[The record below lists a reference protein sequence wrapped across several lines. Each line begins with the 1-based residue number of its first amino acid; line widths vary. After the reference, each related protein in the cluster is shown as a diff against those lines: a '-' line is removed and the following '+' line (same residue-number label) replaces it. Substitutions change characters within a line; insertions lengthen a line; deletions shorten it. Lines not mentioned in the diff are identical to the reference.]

1 MVQATYKDSTPAAQT
16 SDLAGRPQRFM
27 NREISWL
34 DFNDRVLALASEP
47 RVPLLERVR
56 FVSIFSANLDEFFMV
71 RVAGLYRRALSS
83 ASLATADGM
92 TAAETLAEIRRR
104 TLQSRRRQTEI
115 WTEQLKPLLGENG
128 IVIAGVSDCTEAELS
143 ELESKFLKEL
153 YPVLTPLAVGPGQ
166 PFPYISGL
174 SNSLGLFV
182 KDPASGEER
191 FARVKVPEGF
201 NRFIGVGSRGLLI
214 PLEDVIGHFLE
225 HLFHGVEM
233 TEKILF
239 RVTRDA
245 DLEVSDDAD
254 DLLEAVEAGL
264 SKRRFRDVLRLEV
277 SENASTNMLSRLREE
292 LGVGPEQVYPVENL
306 MDKADL
312 AQLADLEVP
321 ELKFEPWVPQTQP
334 RLAGGLTSDFFAQ
347 IRRGDLLVHL
357 PYDSFATTVEAF
369 VRGAAKDPDVIAIKT
384 TVYRTSEKSPL
395 VPALTDAAEWGKQSV
410 CLVELKARFDESHNI
425 EWSKRLEQAGVHVVH
440 GFPDLK
446 IHAKLIL
453 VVRREHDSLRTY
465 VHIGTG
471 NYHSATARL
480 YEDFGLFTADPD
492 IAADVAELFNF
503 LTGFSKPGV
512 FRKILVAPFA
522 LRSAMKDHI
531 TRVAKAASEGE
542 EAKIFL
548 KMNALTDPDL
558 IDELYKASQAGAQIR
573 ILVRGA
579 CALRPGI
586 EGLSDNIT
594 VRSVLGRFLE
604 HSRVYTFQAGQQ
616 VSYFMG
622 SADLMQRNLDQR
634 IEVVVPVEDTRIRN
648 ELAACLKIGWEDSGF
663 IWELQPDG
671 RWARLNPDTA
681 TLEGS
686 SQSVLMQRAL
696 DRKSHGAEEPTTR
709 RR

>member
-1 MVQATYKDSTPAAQT
+1 MAQTTYTQAVPVAET
-16 SDLAGRPQRFM
+16 SDLADKPQRFS
-27 NREISWL
+27 NRELSWL
-34 DFNDRVLALASEP
+34 DFNERVLDIAADP
-47 RVPLLERVR
+47 HVPLLERVR
-56 FVSIFSANLDEFFMV
+56 FVAIFSSNLDEFFMV
-71 RVAGLYRRALSS
+71 RVAGLFGRALSS
-83 ASLATADGM
+83 AALVTADGM
-92 TAAETLAEIRRR
+92 TAAQTLTEIRKL
-104 TLQSRRRQTEI
+104 TLKSRQRQSEI
-115 WTEQLKPLLGENG
+115 WTDHLKPLLRENG
-128 IVIAGVSDCTEAELS
+128 IIVGGVSDCTEAELS

-201 NRFIGVGSRGLLI
+201 NRFVEVGSRNLLI
-214 PLEDVIGHFLE
+214 PLEEVIGHFLE
-225 HLFHGVEM
+225 YLFHGVQI
-233 TEKILF
+233 TERIIF

-277 SENASTNMLSRLREE
+277 SGNASTNMLRRLCEE
-292 LGVGPEQVYPVENL
+292 LGVEAHQVYPVEDL

-312 AQLADLEVP
+312 SQLADLDIP

-334 RLAGGLTSDFFAQ
+334 RLSGGLTSDFFAQ

-369 VRGAAKDPDVIAIKT
+369 VRGAAKDPGVIAIKT

-395 VPALTDAAEWGKQSV
+395 VPALTDAAEFGKQSV

-446 IHAKLIL
+446 IHAKLIM

-492 IAADVAELFNF
+492 IAADVAELFNY

-522 LRSAMKDHI
+522 LRDALRDHI

-542 EAKIFL
+542 EAAIFL
-548 KMNALTDPDL
+548 KMNALTDPEI
-558 IDELYKASQAGAQIR
+558 IDELYEASQAGAQIR
-573 ILVRGA
+573 ILVRGI
-579 CALRPGI
+579 CSLRPSI

-604 HSRVYTFQAGQQ
+604 HSRVYTFRVGRQT
-616 VSYFMG
+616 SYFIG

-634 IEVVVPVEDTRIRN
+634 IEVVVPVEDMAAIGETLPLDQQAGGSAAAPDQRSSSWPQIYPRIL
-648 ELAACLKIGWEDSGF
+648 ELI
-663 IWELQPDG
+663 
-671 RWARLNPDTA
+671 
-681 TLEGS
+681 
-686 SQSVLMQRAL
+686 RAP
-696 DRKSHGAEEPTTR
+696 RSTIVFVNSR
-709 RR
+709 

>member
-1 MVQATYKDSTPAAQT
+1 MVQASYEATSTVSPPEI
-16 SDLAGRPQRFM
+16 AGQPQRFI
-27 NREISWL
+27 NRELSWL
-34 DFNDRVLALASEP
+34 DFNDRVLAIAADP
-47 RVPLLERVR
+47 MVPLLERVR
-56 FVSIFSANLDEFFMV
+56 FVSIFSSNLDEFFMV
-71 RVAGLYRRALSS
+71 RVAGLFGRALSS
-83 ASLATADGM
+83 SSLVTADGM
-92 TAAETLAEIRRR
+92 TAAETLAEIRSR
-104 TLQSRRRQTEI
+104 TLKSRQRQAEI
-115 WTEQLKPLLGENG
+115 WSQDLKPALAGEG
-128 IVIAGVSDCTEAELS
+128 IVVGAVADCTPTELS
-143 ELESKFLKEL
+143 ELETKFLKQL

-182 KDPASGEER
+182 RDPASGEER

-201 NRFIGVGSRGLLI
+201 NRFIDVGDRGLLI

-225 HLFHGVEM
+225 HLFHGVEIA
-233 TEKILF
+233 EKIVF

-277 SENASTNMLSRLREE
+277 SSNASTAMLRRLRDE
-292 LGVGPEQVYPVENL
+292 LGVGPDQVYPVEDL

-312 AQLADLEVP
+312 SQLADLERP
-321 ELKFEPWVPQTQP
+321 DLKFDIWLPQTQP
-334 RLAGGLTSDFFAQ
+334 RLSAGLTSDFFSQ
-347 IRRGDLLVHL
+347 IRRGDLLVHQ
-357 PYDSFATTVEAF
+357 PYDSFATSVEAF
-369 VRGAAKDPDVIAIKT
+369 VRGAARDPDVIALKT

-395 VPALTDAAEWGKQSV
+395 VPALTEAAESGKQSV

-453 VVRREHDSLRTY
+453 VVRREHDHLRTY

-471 NYHSATARL
+471 NYHSATAQL

-492 IAADVAELFNF
+492 IAADVAELFNY
-503 LTGFSKPGV
+503 LTGFSHPGV

-522 LRSAMKDHI
+522 LRTALKEQI
-531 TRVAKAASEGE
+531 GRVAKAASDGE
-542 EAKIFL
+542 TAKIFL

-558 IDELYKASQAGAQIR
+558 IDELYRASEAGAQIK
-573 ILVRGA
+573 ILVRGI
-579 CALRPGI
+579 CSLRPGVP
-586 EGLSDNIT
+586 GLSDNIA

-604 HSRVYTFQAGQQ
+604 HSRVYRFQVGKQT
-616 VSYFMG
+616 SYFMG
-622 SADLMQRNLDQR
+622 SADLMQRNLDDR
-634 IEVVVPVEDTRIRN
+634 IEVVVPVEDSRARN
-648 ELAACLKIGWEDSGF
+648 ELAACLRISWEDAGFGWELHSGGE
-663 IWELQPDG
+663 WLRRGPDG
-671 RWARLNPDTA
+671 A

-686 SQSVLMQRAL
+686 SQSALMQRAL
-696 DRKSHGAEEPTTR
+696 SR
-709 RR
+709 RARSASNESRNRR